1 MAPQLDEEI
10 VMAAEDIIWCVGML
24 IALILA
30 VLYVA
35 KQILNALDDMEGLN
49 KQIDEIVKKHTEK
62 KQHEINKGGVVYD

>member
-1 MAPQLDEEI
+1 MS
-10 VMAAEDIIWCVGML
+10 AEDIIWCVGIL

-35 KQILNALDDMEGLN
+35 KQILNSLDDMEGLN

-62 KQHEINKGGVVYD
+62 KQHEINKGE

>member
-1 MAPQLDEEI
+1 MNT
-10 VMAAEDIIWCVGML
+10 EDIIWCVGIL

-35 KQILNALDDMEGLN
+35 KQISNALDGMERLN

-62 KQHEINKGGVVYD
+62 KQHGINKGD